1 MKKEELIVKLTKLYE
16 TGKDDMNFEMYEEI
30 KTDQTNYIEEMAE
43 NIIKSFELSDKFNI
57 EQVE

>member
-57 EQVE
+57 